1 MFSEGYNSGGWS
13 NFPEGSYSPKPSEKI
28 IMLPNEVFALQC
40 RAWYEE
46 QGLIVDKTNGEFAHC
61 PYPED
66 MGEKGYYLLHEHHQQ
81 QGLLQS
87 QDVGEM
93 CFFSGDVKKWLL
105 ECDPLPD
112 NYFEL
117 WDIYDFFMSERGSS
131 LGSTQGPKNVLEKT
145 GIFSPEFDDVRG
157 DWVSKG
163 GETGGKTSG
172 KQAVE
177 NKTGVHSE
185 EYINSERYL
194 SDREKGRETQKRL
207 GVGIYAKWVSTIDG
221 YEGSAGLVARHNKL
235 NGWDPSARVKVS

>member
-1 MFSEGYNSGGWS
+1 MVLANLWAHS
-13 NFPEGSYSPKPSEKI
+13 SPQIATK
-28 IMLPNEVFALQC
+28 IMLPNEVFALAC
-40 RAWYEE
+40 RAYYEE
-46 QGLIVDKTNGEFAHC
+46 QGLIVDEKNGEFAHC

-66 MGEKGYYLLHEHHQQ
+66 MGETGYYLLHEHHQQ

-87 QDVGEM
+87 KDVGKT
-93 CFFSGDVKKWLL
+93 CFFSGDTKKWLL

-117 WDIYDFFMSERGSS
+117 WDIFDHFMNERGS
-131 LGSTQGPKNVLEKT
+131 LQGSIQGPKNVLEKT
-145 GIFSPEFDDVRG
+145 GIFSPDYDEVRK
-157 DWVSKG
+157 DWVVKG

-177 NKTGVHSE
+177 SKTGVHSE
-185 EYINSERYL
+185 EYRNSEKYL